1 MTALQI
7 QDVKDFMSRLLIGND
22 FDNFWLY
29 EASITTF
36 STFTIDGTLHTDF
49 FDTEESRKIIET
61 GRTCAL
67 WKEVKPFCFSIIKG
81 KRTPLHFKIIFQ
93 LSRKNTE
100 KLLLD
105 SNSRWRPEEIFGL
118 YLNLQYD
125 GSSLICTTGTSI
137 RTFTMDKSLDRIW
150 DEMVIRF
157 FKKQQITSETL

>member
-1 MTALQI
+1 MIALQI

-22 FDNFWLY
+22 FDHFWLC

-36 STFTIDGTLHTDF
+36 STFTIDGALHTGF
-49 FDTEESRKIIET
+49 FETEEARKLTET

-105 SNSRWRPEEIFGL
+105 KRSSWRSEDIFGL

-125 GSSLICTTGTSI
+125 GSSLICTTGTSVK
-137 RTFTMDKSLDRIW
+137 TFTLDKSLDHIW
-150 DEMVIRF
+150 DEMVMRF
-157 FKKQQITSETL
+157 FQKQQITSELL